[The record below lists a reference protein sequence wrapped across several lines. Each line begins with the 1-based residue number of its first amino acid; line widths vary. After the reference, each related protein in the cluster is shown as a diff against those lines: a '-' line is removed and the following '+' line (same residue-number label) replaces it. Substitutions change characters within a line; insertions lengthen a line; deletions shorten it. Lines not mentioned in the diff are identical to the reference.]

1 MEINNKT
8 ELLEFLRR
16 ESLRILS
23 ESGDNQVL
31 STLSDKVDKVEKYY
45 ISTDEKEL
53 EKLDSEE
60 ERAVE
65 KEDYVD
71 LQRIKEAKKSLL
83 GSLIVAYKKKIE
95 LYEQLRLALG
105 QDLESMGTKGNGVFK
120 NKEIHEFS
128 NEAFEKGTTLKIG
141 TISSEITVQKIS
153 DNNQYKVLDSTAP
166 GIMAGYIVSIPNTK
180 LGSSAKL
187 KVYRPM
193 GDRYEEVGAPTLQNI
208 KQITKNPS

>member
-16 ESLRILS
+16 ESLKILS
-23 ESGDNQVL
+23 ESGDNQAL
-31 STLSDKVDKVEKYY
+31 STLHDRVADVDKYY

-53 EKLDSEE
+53 EKLNSEE
-60 ERAVE
+60 EKAVD

-83 GSLIVAYKKKIE
+83 GKLIVSYKKKIE
-95 LYEQLRLALG
+95 LYEELRSTIG
-105 QDLESMGTKGNGVFK
+105 QELESMGVQGSTVFK
-120 NKEIHEFS
+120 NKNINDFN
-128 NEAFEKGTTLKIG
+128 NEAFEKGTTLKIS
-141 TISSEITVQKIS
+141 TISSEITVQKVS
-153 DNNQYKVLDSTAP
+153 ENNQYKVLDSTAP
-166 GIMAGYIVSIPNTK
+166 GIMPGYIVSIPNTK

-193 GDRYEEVGAPTLQNI
+193 GDRHEEVGAPMLQNI
-208 KQITKNPS
+208 KQIVKNPS